1 MISIAI
7 ACALIIYLFGYL
19 DSPNYHGIAWAAKMI
34 CHQADQQPTHFYS
47 CFAPSHAILIGTFI
61 CSRTLLPCVTCLVWQ
76 RVWTR
81 WCSVKLKSPAK
92 SKTPTR
98 SRATPD

>member
-34 CHQADQQPTHFYS
+34 CHRLTNN
-47 CFAPSHAILIGTFI
+47 
-61 CSRTLLPCVTCLVWQ
+61 Q
-76 RVWTR
+76 RN
-81 WCSVKLKSPAK
+81 
-92 SKTPTR
+92 
-98 SRATPD
+98 